1 MFGSHACCWLA
12 LLLLGFASAPRAQEA
27 NAPPCGTIVL
37 FDRNVPADNVYPVG
51 VIDIDGRQPFRGR
64 NSYALTPGKHVLKVG
79 AKAPQGELS
88 FQVQRSP
95 DRGVRNR
102 SFEIEVQP
110 DRVYVIAALFDPE
123 QDSDPKAYWKPV
135 VLEEVAGVCKP

>member
-1 MFGSHACCWLA
+1 MSASHACCWLA

-64 NSYALTPGKHVLKVG
+64 NSYA
-79 AKAPQGELS
+79 
-88 FQVQRSP
+88 
-95 DRGVRNR
+95 
-102 SFEIEVQP
+102 
-110 DRVYVIAALFDPE
+110 
-123 QDSDPKAYWKPV
+123 
-135 VLEEVAGVCKP
+135 